1 MSFEQTR
8 SACDNHIG
16 FSITCS
22 HLPLL
27 RPSRM
32 APSRQVRIQD
42 EPAQDGDTDQDSEKG
57 TPRPSRSNLKKRLS
71 EIDPDGS
78 FIGDPSRVPLKSV
91 SLNDDAAEKR
101 RRRKSA
107 KIGLIEDL
115 EMGENADDHENN
127 PESRPPRQKQ
137 QINILPPPA
146 QMDVP
151 RDIMNSNF
159 EEWMKMTTDNV
170 RRPSRL
176 HLIYPLSL

>member
-1 MSFEQTR
+1 
-8 SACDNHIG
+8 
-16 FSITCS
+16 
-22 HLPLL
+22 
-27 RPSRM
+27 M

-115 EMGENADDHENN
+115 EMGEDADDHENN

>member
-1 MSFEQTR
+1 MAS
-8 SACDNHIG
+8 
-16 FSITCS
+16 
-22 HLPLL
+22 
-27 RPSRM
+27 SR
-32 APSRQVRIQD
+32 RIRVED
-42 EPAQDGDTDQDSEKG
+42 DLAQGSDTDKDFEEE

-78 FIGDPSRVPLKSV
+78 FNGDSSRVPLKSV

-101 RRRKSA
+101 RRRKST
-107 KIGLIEDL
+107 KLGLNEDL
-115 EMGENADDHENN
+115 VASENPGDHDTI
-127 PESRPPRQKQ
+127 PEPRTQRQKQ
-137 QINILPPPA
+137 QINILPPPPLA

-176 HLIYPLSL
+176 DLIYPLSP

>member
-1 MSFEQTR
+1 MSSEQTNKRDTQTR
-8 SACDNHIG
+8 S
-16 FSITCS
+16 SITCP

-27 RPSRM
+27 SPMASSR
-32 APSRQVRIQD
+32 RIRVED
-42 EPAQDGDTDQDSEKG
+42 ESAQGTDTDQDSEEE

-78 FIGDPSRVPLKSV
+78 FNGDPSRVPLKSV

-101 RRRKSA
+101 RRRKST
-107 KIGLIEDL
+107 KLGLNEDL
-115 EMGENADDHENN
+115 VASENAGDHDTI
-127 PESRPPRQKQ
+127 PEPRTQRQKQ
-137 QINILPPPA
+137 QINILPPPLA

-176 HLIYPLSL
+176 DLIYPL